1 MEDFL
6 KKLQGIPG
14 LLSDKAIQ
22 FALSGYNA
30 VSNKETLPANKRIF
44 LDTFVNKNPSEINQT
59 YFLPSELDA
68 IKQLIASKGGD
79 SGGIQYKDYE
89 KFFPQKD
96 GKYQVSAVNLSAGD
110 ANPYESVRTSLG
122 QFLYTK
128 DPKTGNYVINDV
140 YDFNK
145 PKSVKGNKALEAF
158 GLSDYVIQP
167 ETISSPYTAL
177 RTFAQ
182 RNMPEGS
189 GRKVKLVI
197 PGLL

>member
-6 KKLQGIPG
+6 KKLQGFPG
-14 LLSDKAIQ
+14 LLSDKAIE

-30 VSNKETLPANKRIF
+30 ISNKDTLPANKRIF

-68 IKQLIASKGGD
+68 VKQLIQAKGGD
-79 SGGIQYKDYE
+79 SGGIKYEDYK

-96 GKYQVSAVNLSAGD
+96 GKYQSSQNNLSAGD
-110 ANPYESVRTSLG
+110 VNPYESIRTSLG
-122 QFLYTK
+122 QFSYTK
-128 DPKTGNYVINDV
+128 DPKTGNYLVSDV

-145 PKSVKGNKALEAF
+145 PKSVKANKALEAF